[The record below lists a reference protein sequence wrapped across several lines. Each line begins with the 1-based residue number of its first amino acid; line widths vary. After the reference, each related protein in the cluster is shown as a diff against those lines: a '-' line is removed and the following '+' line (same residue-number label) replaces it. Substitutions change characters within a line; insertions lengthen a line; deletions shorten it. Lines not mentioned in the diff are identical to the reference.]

1 MTATETLYRGE
12 CHCGSI
18 GYAFRTRK
26 PAGTWTLRACQCNF
40 CRAHAVVTTSDPDG
54 TLEFVVCDA
63 SALHRYR
70 FGLNTADFLICRNCG
85 VYIGAMMR
93 AAQSRRFG
101 IVNLHALQ
109 APGVALSAASA
120 RDYGA
125 EDAGE
130 RNARRERQWTPVIG
144 ADP

>member
-1 MTATETLYRGE
+1 MTEPGTLYRGE
-12 CHCGSI
+12 CHCASI

-26 PAGTWTLRACQCNF
+26 PPDTWTLRACQCSF

-54 TLEFVVCDA
+54 TLEFVARDA
-63 SALHRYR
+63 GALRRYR

-93 AAQSRRFG
+93 GAQGRFG
-101 IVNLHALQ
+101 IVNLHALGT
-109 APGVALSAASA
+109 PVVELSVSSP

-125 EDAGE
+125 EDASG
-130 RNARRERQWTPVIG
+130 RNARRERQWTPIIG